1 MRKLNKLIICL
12 IGIFIILSSSYIVK
26 AEDNTFTGTRNL
38 IIEIDESD
46 INSYVSGGREGF
58 ELALRKSRPT
68 WLEYTLKTQDK
79 TITFTMNFSFSTYDE
94 YVERLTEL
102 LGYKPAIMNEQ
113 GDKTNIVEGFKSIE
127 LTNFVKNQLE
137 TEDML
142 VEGNIQEFFTVNNS
156 TLEIGEAKYETKE
169 AIDTREKQ
177 DVILFSNVSIQT
189 VINNISD
196 YSREITSSI
205 RTPL

>member
-127 LTNFVKNQLE
+127 LTNFVKK
-137 TEDML
+137 
-142 VEGNIQEFFTVNNS
+142 S
-156 TLEIGEAKYETKE
+156 TRNRRYASRRKY
-169 AIDTREKQ
+169 TR
-177 DVILFSNVSIQT
+177 IFHS
-189 VINNISD
+189 
-196 YSREITSSI
+196 
-205 RTPL
+205 

>member
-12 IGIFIILSSSYIVK
+12 IGIFIILSRSYIVK

-94 YVERLTEL
+94 YV
-102 LGYKPAIMNEQ
+102 
-113 GDKTNIVEGFKSIE
+113 
-127 LTNFVKNQLE
+127 
-137 TEDML
+137 
-142 VEGNIQEFFTVNNS
+142 
-156 TLEIGEAKYETKE
+156 
-169 AIDTREKQ
+169 
-177 DVILFSNVSIQT
+177 
-189 VINNISD
+189 
-196 YSREITSSI
+196 
-205 RTPL
+205 